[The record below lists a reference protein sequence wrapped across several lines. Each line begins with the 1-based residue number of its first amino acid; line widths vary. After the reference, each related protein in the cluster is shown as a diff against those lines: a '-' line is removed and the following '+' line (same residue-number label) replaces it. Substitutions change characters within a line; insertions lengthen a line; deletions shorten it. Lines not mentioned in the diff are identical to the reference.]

1 MPTLIWSKVKDG
13 LDPSMKKK
21 AYTFFEKLRED
32 DTLPGLHIEP
42 IKGSVDKRVRTGR
55 VDDNFRCILFK
66 ISTDGDPVYVIHG
79 VWPHDEANS
88 LAERVRLSMNPI
100 NGVPEVERVVGLYKE
115 AAAEG
120 QAAAA
125 AQMADVEDERADTS
139 APMVAP
145 ESDAPE
151 PEVETSAKAT
161 ESAPQGAQ
169 VEAEEVVLDA
179 SPTWPAEVT
188 PESLHEEIGIDLGL
202 AASAL
207 SAMTETDLAAVI
219 EGASVEWQGEALLEL
234 ATGNTIDGVRSM
246 FRLDADIDL
255 SGGSEEER
263 LLQSLRHPA
272 ATSSFHWVE
281 DDDELRQIIEAGD
294 LGAWRLFLHPEQQ
307 RFVDDDYK
315 GTARLSGGAGTGKTV
330 VAVHRARRL
339 ARADGNARVL
349 LTTFTRNLADDLA
362 ASLRRLDDGVQV
374 RSRLSEPGIYVKGV
388 DAVAWSVVQHA
399 GADVESAV
407 ASVLGVGSAS
417 VLKGT
422 APGTWKEAIA
432 DFGEDLPADLRT
444 ESFFAAEYSMVVLPR
459 RITTAKEYSRIRRSG
474 RGVALGRA
482 QRMAVWSVI
491 EAYRAKARAAGTT
504 DFDEKAEIAAAW
516 LEASGEA
523 PFDHVLVDEAQDLTP
538 SRLRLLRNL
547 VAEGPNDLFICEDS
561 HQRIYGQKVTLSHVG
576 INVRGRR
583 SRRLTLNYRTTAQ
596 NLGWAMSILSGG
608 EYTDLDGEAEAHG
621 YHSARTGP
629 VPVLLRADSMA
640 EELDVAAELIR
651 SWLPHEGAGE
661 DAAAAP
667 EAIAVLVRD
676 RYRRENVVNG
686 LGERGVELRSVDQ
699 ESAKP
704 GKPLVMTMH
713 RAKGL
718 EFTHVLLFGIHEG
731 SVPRAMKEYEIS
743 EQDHADAMLRE
754 RSLIYVA
761 ATRARDVLAVTWSGE
776 RSPLLPS

>member
-66 ISTDGDPVYVIHG
+66 ITADDDPVYVIHG
-79 VWPHDEANS
+79 VWPHDKANS

-100 NGVPEVERVVGLYKE
+100 NGVPEVERVVSLFKE

-120 QAAAA
+120 QVATV
-125 AQMADVEDERADTS
+125 D
-139 APMVAP
+139 APAPATEQVVAP
-145 ESDAPE
+145 VPETLPTDPSPVPE
-151 PEVETSAKAT
+151 PVELPVT
-161 ESAPQGAQ
+161 
-169 VEAEEVVLDA
+169 AEEVFLDA
-179 SPTWPAEVT
+179 KPTWPAGVT
-188 PESLHEEIGIDLGL
+188 AQGLHDELGIDQGL
-202 AASAL
+202 ATDAL
-207 SAMTETDLAAVI
+207 TAETETGLAAVI
-219 EGASVEWQGEALLEL
+219 ERASVAWQGEALLEL
-234 ATGNTIDGVRSM
+234 ATGNTVAEVRSM
-246 FRLDADIDL
+246 FRLDADVDL
-255 SGGSEEER
+255 SAGSEDER
-263 LLQSLRHPA
+263 LLQSLKHPA

-294 LGAWRLFLHPEQQ
+294 LGAWRLFLHPEQ
-307 RFVDDDYK
+307 RRYVDDDYP
-315 GTARLSGGAGTGKTV
+315 GTTRLAGGAGTGKTV

-339 ARADGNARVL
+339 AVDDPDARVL

-362 ASLRRLDDGVQV
+362 ASLRRLDDTVQV
-374 RSRLSEPGIYVKGV
+374 RSRLDEPGIYVKGV
-388 DAVAWSVVQHA
+388 DAVAWAVVQRA
-399 GADVESAV
+399 GADIESAV
-407 ASVLGVGSAS
+407 AAVLGMGSTSVLGS
-417 VLKGT
+417 T
-422 APGTWKEAIA
+422 AFTTWKEAIA
-432 DFGEDLPADLRT
+432 DAGDDLPKELRT
-444 ESFFAAEYSMVVLPR
+444 ESFFEAEYSMVVLPN
-459 RITTAKEYSRIRRSG
+459 RITTSKEYARVRRSG
-474 RGVALGRA
+474 RGVALGRS
-482 QRMAVWSVI
+482 QRMAVWAVI
-491 EAYRAKARAAGTT
+491 EDYRLKARAAGTT
-504 DFDEKAEIAAAW
+504 DFDEKAAIAAEW
-516 LEASGEA
+516 LAETGEP

-583 SRRLTLNYRTTAQ
+583 SKRLTLNYRTTAQ
-596 NLGWAMSILSGG
+596 NLGWAMAMLAGG
-608 EYTDLDGEAEAHG
+608 EYTDLEGRAEAHG

-629 VPVLLRADSMA
+629 VPLLLRADSMA
-640 EELDVAAELIR
+640 EELDVAAELIK
-651 SWLPHEGAGE
+651 SWLPHDGAG
-661 DAAAAP
+661 DDVASAP

-686 LGERGVELRSVDQ
+686 LSERGVEMRSVDQ

-761 ATRARDVLAVTWSGE
+761 ATRARDVLTVTWSGE
-776 RSPLLPS
+776 RSPLLPA

>member
-66 ISTDGDPVYVIHG
+66 ISAEGDPVYVIHG
-79 VWPHDEANS
+79 VWPHDKANE

-120 QAAAA
+120 QQAAAVAA
-125 AQMADVEDERADTS
+125 AQTVEAGPQASEPVAETAVDEPVPEE
-139 APMVAP
+139 APPVPQVA
-145 ESDAPE
+145 
-151 PEVETSAKAT
+151 
-161 ESAPQGAQ
+161 
-169 VEAEEVVLDA
+169 AEEVVLDA
-179 SPTWPAEVT
+179 KPTWPAGATAQV
-188 PESLHEEIGIDLGL
+188 LHEELGIEQGL
-202 AASAL
+202 AVDAL
-207 SAMTETDLAAVI
+207 AAETETDLAAVI
-219 EGASVEWQGEALLEL
+219 EHASVAWQGEALLEL

-246 FRLDADIDL
+246 FRLDVDVDL
-255 SGGSEEER
+255 SAESEDER
-263 LLQSLRHPA
+263 LLQSLKHPA

-281 DDDELRQIIEAGD
+281 GDDELRQIIEAGD

-315 GTARLSGGAGTGKTV
+315 GTTRLSGGAGTGKTV

-339 ARADGNARVL
+339 AVDNAQARIL
-349 LTTFTRNLADDLA
+349 LTTFTRNLAEDLA
-362 ASLRRLDDGVQV
+362 NSLRRLDDSVQV
-374 RSRLSEPGIYVKGV
+374 RSRLDEAGIYVKGV
-388 DAVAWSVVQHA
+388 DAVAWAVVQRA
-399 GADVESAV
+399 GADIESAV
-407 ASVLGVGSAS
+407 ASVLGVGSTS
-417 VLKGT
+417 VLRGT
-422 APGTWKEAIA
+422 APGTWREAIA
-432 DFGEDLPADLRT
+432 DAGDALTKELRT
-444 ESFFAAEYSMVVLPR
+444 ESFFEAEYSMVVLPHG
-459 RITTAKEYSRIRRSG
+459 ITTAKEYGRVRRSG
-474 RGVALGRA
+474 RGVALGRT

-504 DFDEKAEIAAAW
+504 DFDEKAAIAAAW
-516 LEASGEA
+516 LEESGDT

-547 VAEGPNDLFICEDS
+547 VKEGANDLFICEDS

-608 EYTDLDGEAEAHG
+608 EYTDLEGEAEAHG

-640 EELDVAAELIR
+640 EELDVAADLIR
-651 SWLPHEGAGE
+651 SWMPREEAGE
-661 DAAAAP
+661 SAAAAP

-676 RYRRENVVNG
+676 RYRRDNVVNG
-686 LGERGVELRSVDQ
+686 LAERGVELRAVDQ
-699 ESAKP
+699 ESAKA

-761 ATRARDVLAVTWSGE
+761 ATRARDVLAVTWSGG
-776 RSPLLPS
+776 RSPLLPG

>member
-66 ISTDGDPVYVIHG
+66 ISADGDPVYVIHG
-79 VWPHDEANS
+79 VWPHDKANS

-100 NGVPEVERVVGLYKE
+100 NGVPEVERVYDLYRE

-120 QAAAA
+120 QQAALTPPVVEPSAEPVAPAKPEAPASLEVEAAVEPPAAA
-125 AQMADVEDERADTS
+125 
-139 APMVAP
+139 
-145 ESDAPE
+145 
-151 PEVETSAKAT
+151 EV
-161 ESAPQGAQ
+161 
-169 VEAEEVVLDA
+169 EEVVLDA
-179 SPTWPAEVT
+179 EPSWPEGITADQ
-188 PESLHEEIGIDLGL
+188 LHDEIGIDRAL
-202 AASAL
+202 AADAL
-207 SAMTETDLAAVI
+207 AAPTETSLAAVI
-219 EGASVEWQGEALLEL
+219 ERAPVEWQGEALLEL
-234 ATGNTIDGVRSM
+234 ATGNTVEGVRTM
-246 FRLDADIDL
+246 FRLDAEVDL
-255 SGGSEEER
+255 SADSEEER

-272 ATSSFHWVE
+272 ATSSFHWV
-281 DDDELRQIIEAGD
+281 DNDDELRQIIEAGD

-307 RFVDDDYK
+307 RFVDDDYP
-315 GTARLSGGAGTGKTV
+315 GTTRLSGGAGTGKTV

-339 ARADGNARVL
+339 ARSNEDARVL
-349 LTTFTRNLADDLA
+349 LTTYTRNLADDLA
-362 ASLRRLDDGVQV
+362 ASLRRLDDTVPV
-374 RSRLSEPGIYVKGV
+374 RTRLDEPGVYVKGV
-388 DAVAWSVVQHA
+388 DAVAWAICQRA
-399 GADVESAV
+399 GTDVESAV
-407 ASVLGVGSAS
+407 AAVLGVGSTS
-417 VLKGT
+417 VLRNT
-422 APGTWKEAIA
+422 APGNWRDALSEAGT
-432 DFGEDLPADLRT
+432 DVPAELRT
-444 ESFFAAEYSMVVLPR
+444 ESFFQAEYSMVVLPQ
-459 RITTAKEYSRIRRSG
+459 RITTAKEYARVRRAG
-474 RGVALGRA
+474 RGVALDRTK
-482 QRMAVWSVI
+482 RKAVWSVI
-491 EAYRAKARAAGTT
+491 EAYRAKARVDGTT
-504 DFDEKAEIAAAW
+504 DFDEKAAIAAAW
-516 LEASGEA
+516 LEESGET

-547 VAEGPNDLFICEDS
+547 VPVGPNDVFICEDS

-596 NLGWAMSILSGG
+596 NLGWAMTILAGG
-608 EYTDLDGEAEAHG
+608 DYTDLEGEAEAQG

-629 VPVLLRADSMA
+629 IPLLLRAESKAD
-640 EELDVAAELIR
+640 ELEAAAELIR
-651 SWLPHEGAGE
+651 TWLPHEGAGE
-661 DAAAAP
+661 SAAAAP
-667 EAIAVLVRD
+667 EAIAILVRD
-676 RYRRENVVNG
+676 RYHRDRVVNG
-686 LGERGVELRSVDQ
+686 LNERGIDVRAVDQ

-731 SVPRAMKEYEIS
+731 SVPRVMKEYEIS
-743 EQDHADAMLRE
+743 EQDRVDAMLRE

-776 RSPLLPS
+776 RSALLPS

>member
-66 ISTDGDPVYVIHG
+66 ISTDDDPVYVIHG
-79 VWPHDEANS
+79 VWPHDQANE

-100 NGVPEVERVVGLYKE
+100 NGVPEVERVVGLFKE

-120 QAAAA
+120 LKAAEGDRSEPARPSLA
-125 AQMADVEDERADTS
+125 PDQPTVMS
-139 APMVAP
+139 APEQEVT
-145 ESDAPE
+145 E
-151 PEVETSAKAT
+151 PSSAN
-161 ESAPQGAQ
+161 AQ
-169 VEAEEVVLDA
+169 AEEVVLDTQ
-179 SPTWPAEVT
+179 PTWPAGVTADALHSEV
-188 PESLHEEIGIDLGL
+188 GIDRTL
-202 AASAL
+202 AADALAAATETAL
-207 SAMTETDLAAVI
+207 SAVI
-219 EGASVEWQGEALLEL
+219 ERAPVEWQGEALLEL
-234 ATGNTIDGVRSM
+234 ATGNTVDGVRTM
-246 FRLDADIDL
+246 FRLDTEVDL
-255 SGGSEEER
+255 TAESEEER

-315 GTARLSGGAGTGKTV
+315 GTTRLSGGAGTGKTV

-339 ARADGNARVL
+339 TRANADARIL
-349 LTTFTRNLADDLA
+349 LTTYTRNLADDLA
-362 ASLRRLDDGVQV
+362 ASLLRLDDSLSLQT
-374 RSRLSEPGIYVKGV
+374 RLGESGIYVKGV
-388 DAVAWSVVQHA
+388 DQVAWAVVQRA
-399 GADVESAV
+399 GVDIESAV
-407 ASVLGVGSAS
+407 ASVLGVGATS
-417 VLKGT
+417 VLRGT
-422 APGTWKEAIA
+422 APGTWKEAIDEA
-432 DFGEDLPADLRT
+432 GDEVPAELRT
-444 ESFFAAEYSMVVLPR
+444 ESFFEAEYSIIVLPQ
-459 RITTAKEYSRIRRSG
+459 RITTAKEYGRVRRSG

-482 QRMAVWSVI
+482 QRMAVWAVM

-504 DFDEKAEIAAAW
+504 DFDEKAAIAAAW
-516 LEASGEA
+516 LEESGET

-596 NLGWAMSILSGG
+596 NLGWAMAILSGG
-608 EYTDLDGEAEAHG
+608 EYTDLEGDAEVHG

-629 VPVLLRADSMA
+629 TPVLLQADSMA
-640 EELDVAAELIR
+640 EELDLAAELVR

-661 DAAAAP
+661 GAAAAP

-676 RYRRENVVNG
+676 RYRRDNVVTG
-686 LGERGVELRSVDQ
+686 LSERGIDLRAVDQ

-743 EQDHADAMLRE
+743 EQDRMDAMLRE
-754 RSLIYVA
+754 RSLVYVA
-761 ATRARDVLAVTWSGE
+761 ATRARDVLAVTWSGN
-776 RSPLLPS
+776 RSVLLPQGGS

>member
-42 IKGSVDKRVRTGR
+42 IKGSVDRRVRTGR

-66 ISTDGDPVYVIHG
+66 ISTDDDPVYVIHG
-79 VWPHDEANS
+79 VWPHDKANA

-100 NGVPEVERVVGLYKE
+100 NGVPEVERVVALYRD

-120 QAAAA
+120 QRAAAVGEEPPAAPTAPELPEPPRPAPAETPAHVPESPGVA
-125 AQMADVEDERADTS
+125 AQ
-139 APMVAP
+139 
-145 ESDAPE
+145 
-151 PEVETSAKAT
+151 
-161 ESAPQGAQ
+161 
-169 VEAEEVVLDA
+169 EVVLDTR
-179 SPTWPAEVT
+179 PTWPNGVTAQVLHDEV
-188 PESLHEEIGIDLGL
+188 GIDLAVAEEAL
-202 AASAL
+202 AAE
-207 SAMTETDLAAVI
+207 TETDLAGVI
-219 EGASVEWQGEALLEL
+219 ERSPVEWQGEALLEL
-234 ATGNTIDGVRSM
+234 ATGSTVGDVRTT
-246 FRLDADIDL
+246 FRLDTEVTP
-255 SGGSEEER
+255 GTGSEDEQ

-272 ATSSFHWVE
+272 AVSSFHWVE

-307 RFVDDDYK
+307 RFVDDDYP
-315 GTARLSGGAGTGKTV
+315 GTTRLSGGAGTGKTV

-339 ARADGNARVL
+339 SVADPQARIL

-362 ASLRRLDDGVQV
+362 ASLRRLDDTIQVQ
-374 RSRLSEPGIYVKGV
+374 SRLDDPGIYVKGI
-388 DAVAWSVVQHA
+388 DAVAWAVVQAA
-399 GADVESAV
+399 GTDIGAAVDTVLGEEST
-407 ASVLGVGSAS
+407 SVLR
-417 VLKGT
+417 GT
-422 APGTWKEAIA
+422 APSAWREAIA
-432 DFGEDLPADLRT
+432 DAGDDLPPELRT
-444 ESFFAAEYSMVVLPR
+444 ESFFEAEYSMVVLPHHV
-459 RITTAKEYSRIRRSG
+459 TTAKQYSRVRRNG
-474 RGVALGRA
+474 RGVGLDRTR
-482 QRMAVWSVI
+482 RMAVWAVI
-491 EAYRAKARAAGTT
+491 EAYRASARTAGTT
-504 DFDEKAEIAAAW
+504 DFDEKAAIAAAW
-516 LEASGEA
+516 LESTGNA

-547 VAEGPNDLFICEDS
+547 VPEGPNDLFICEDS
-561 HQRIYGQKVTLSHVG
+561 HQRIYGQKVTLSHVA

-596 NLGWAMSILSGG
+596 NLGWAMTILAGG
-608 EYTDLDGEAEAHG
+608 DYTDLEGEAEARG

-629 VPVLLRADSMA
+629 KPVLLQAASMS
-640 EELDVAAELIR
+640 EELDLAAELIR
-651 SWLPHEGAGE
+651 SWLPDGVAQDGQ
-661 DAAAAP
+661 APAP

-686 LGERGVELRSVDQ
+686 LAERGIEVRAVDQ
-699 ESAKP
+699 ENAKP

-731 SVPRAMKEYEIS
+731 AVPRAMKEYEIS

-754 RSLIYVA
+754 RSLVYVA
-761 ATRARDVLAVTWSGE
+761 ATRARDVLAVTWSGK
-776 RSPLLPS
+776 RSPLLPSR